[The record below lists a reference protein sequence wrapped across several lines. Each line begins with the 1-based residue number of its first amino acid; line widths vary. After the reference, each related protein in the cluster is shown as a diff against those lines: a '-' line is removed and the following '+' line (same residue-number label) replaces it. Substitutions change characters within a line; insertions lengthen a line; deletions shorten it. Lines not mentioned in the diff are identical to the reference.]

1 MSGQE
6 KLPVLK
12 LIDGSTVNGGSNIVN
27 WAKANAPG
35 GRPRRLRRR

>member
-12 LIDGSTVNGGSNIVN
+12 LLDGSAVNGGFNIVN
-27 WAKANAPG
+27 WAKANTPG
-35 GRPRRLRRR
+35 

>member
-12 LIDGSTVNGGSNIVN
+12 LLDGSTVNGGSNIVN
-27 WAKANAPG
+27 WAMVNAPG
-35 GRPRRLRRR
+35 